1 MNAVRKSLMYVIY
14 NATVKSAGFGGWSA
28 PVVPQFSY
36 LSKPLPPCLVII
48 IIIITDINDSGYR
61 SASCGSDM
69 LTLML
74 TIYNTLVCVIYFG
87 SYSVDLVLMTMHISI
102 CTI

>member
-1 MNAVRKSLMYVIY
+1 MYVIS
-14 NATVKSAGFGGWSA
+14 NATVKSAGFGGWSS

-36 LSKPLPPCLVII
+36 LSKPLLPCLVII
-48 IIIITDINDSGYR
+48 IIGINDSGSR
-61 SASCGSDM
+61 SGSCGSDM

-74 TIYNTLVCVIYFG
+74 IIYNTLVCVIYFG

-102 CTI
+102 CTT